1 MHQKG
6 FGGTLQFLADSLDSG
21 LRLIGRVMSAE
32 TDTHV
37 KTRPWR
43 IYDVWKEYK
52 YAQWTVMGRG
62 GGDWVWLAGRANCTM
77 HVGLLSL
84 LILTCWERHSWE
96 LLLTFLL
103 VTPADLC
110 RGWGLVLPA
119 RSCHCC
125 CYPNIAK
132 LDCWYIHEVFSSEL
146 SCCYWPVNWNA
157 NFQTMQMRV
166 ALKNHI

>member
-62 GGDWVWLAGRANCTM
+62 GGIEF
-77 HVGLLSL
+77 GLLVE
-84 LILTCWERHSWE
+84 LTVQCM
-96 LLLTFLL
+96 L
-103 VTPADLC
+103 VSCLC
-110 RGWGLVLPA
+110 
-119 RSCHCC
+119 
-125 CYPNIAK
+125 
-132 LDCWYIHEVFSSEL
+132 
-146 SCCYWPVNWNA
+146 
-157 NFQTMQMRV
+157 
-166 ALKNHI
+166 